1 MAEAT
6 LTSGPIEVTGEPGVY
21 EFRSEP
27 AARVIEV
34 IFGGQVLARSPR
46 ALVVRETRLPPVHY
60 LPADDVRM
68 DLLEPSDHKTY
79 CPFKGTATY
88 WHARVGDCFAE
99 NAAWS
104 YLDPLPEAEAIGGY
118 LAFYSNKMDALYEA
132 DREMRIEPA
141 VSGEPLE
148 NPLIAWMMREAWE
161 ATGAKELTGRLARQ
175 MVETGIPLWRI
186 NILLGTLNPLV
197 AGTAY
202 VWNAADGEV
211 DERRI
216 PHERRQSRAY
226 LESPLTV
233 IYDGAGGLRRRLE
246 GPDATL
252 DFPILSEL
260 KAEGATD
267 YVAMPLH
274 FSDGHINAITLA
286 ADRPGGFT
294 TEHLGQLYEVLPI
307 LSRLYEVHALKRTTR
322 SLMTTYLGGHTAD
335 LVLAG
340 RIKRGD
346 GENIPAVI
354 WYADMRDS
362 TRLAVELDRAVYLSR
377 LNAFFDA
384 AAGAVLAEGG
394 EVLKFIGDA
403 VLGIFPISE
412 CEIKTGDACRSAL
425 AAADRARSGLRRLN
439 GEIGPGG
446 PLEAGIAL
454 HKGEVTYG
462 NVGAAERLD
471 FTVIGPAANEV
482 ARLGELCRELRRDV
496 LVSQDVAR
504 HLDGRLRSLGRH
516 CLRGLQESHELF
528 TILDENS

>member
-1 MAEAT
+1 MTEAM
-6 LTSGPIEVTGEPGVY
+6 LAAGPVDVVQEADAYEFRHEPAPKTIEVT
-21 EFRSEP
+21 
-27 AARVIEV
+27 
-34 IFGGQVLARSPR
+34 FGGETLAWSSR
-46 ALVVRETRLPPVHY
+46 ALLVRETRLPPVYY
-60 LPADDVRM
+60 LPISDVHM
-68 DLLEPSDHKTY
+68 EFLEPSGHKTY
-79 CPFKGTATY
+79 CPFKGTASY
-88 WHARVGDCFAE
+88 WHVKVGDVRAE

-104 YLDPLPEAEAIGGY
+104 YLEPLPEAAAIGGY

-132 DREMRIEPA
+132 DRELTIEPVA
-141 VSGEPLE
+141 AGEPLQ
-148 NPLIAWMMREAWE
+148 NTLVAWLLREAWE
-161 ATGAKELTGRLARQ
+161 ATDAKELTGRLARQ
-175 MVETGIPLWRI
+175 MVESGIPLWRI

-202 VWNAADGEV
+202 VWSATDGKVE
-211 DERRI
+211 ERRVL
-216 PHERRQSRAY
+216 HERRQSRAF
-226 LESPLTV
+226 LDSPLTV

-246 GPDATL
+246 GPDAVL
-252 DFPILSEL
+252 DFPILAEL

-267 YVAMPLH
+267 YVAMPMH
-274 FSDGHINAITLA
+274 FSDGHINAVTLA

-294 TEHLGQLYEVLPI
+294 TEHLGRLYEVLPL
-307 LSRLYEVHALKRTTR
+307 LSRLYEVHAAKRTTR

-346 GENIPAVI
+346 GEIIPAVI
-354 WYADMRDS
+354 WYADMRGS
-362 TRLAVELDRAVYLSR
+362 TRLAVELSRESYLSR

-403 VLGIFPISE
+403 VLGIFPITE
-412 CEIKTGDACRSAL
+412 CEIKTGDACRRAL
-425 AAADRARSGLRRLN
+425 AAADRARADLRRLN
-439 GEIGPGG
+439 GDIGPGG

-482 ARLGELCRELRRDV
+482 ARLGELCRELRQEL
-496 LVSQDVAR
+496 LVSQDVADY
-504 HLDGRLRSLGRH
+504 LNGRLQSLGRH
-516 CLRGLQESHELF
+516 CLRGLKESHELF
-528 TILDENS
+528 TVLDEND